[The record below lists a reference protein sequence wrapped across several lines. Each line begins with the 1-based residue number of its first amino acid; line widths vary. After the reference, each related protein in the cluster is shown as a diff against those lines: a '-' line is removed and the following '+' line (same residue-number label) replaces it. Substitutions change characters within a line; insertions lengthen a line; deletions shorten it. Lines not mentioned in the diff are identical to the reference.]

1 MISLLIWVYTVFLGI
16 SMAIFKGTLT
26 FYFSVCTTVGVDK
39 SGDPTRCLCPA
50 NIGQVYEAL
59 LTAMRDYTVDSRGDV
74 GAW

>member
-1 MISLLIWVYTVFLGI
+1 
-16 SMAIFKGTLT
+16 MAIFKGILT
-26 FYFSVCTTVGVDK
+26 FCFSVCTTVGVDK